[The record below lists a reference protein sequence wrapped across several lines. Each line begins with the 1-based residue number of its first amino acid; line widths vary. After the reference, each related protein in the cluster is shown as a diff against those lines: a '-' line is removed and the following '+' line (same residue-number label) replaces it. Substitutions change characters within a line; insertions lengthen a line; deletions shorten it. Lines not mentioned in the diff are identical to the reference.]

1 MVEITLSKYLWM
13 RKLPDLSIWIH
24 LMHGSVCLRQ
34 AYNSLGVLLR
44 LCPIRIW
51 KNYILEELH
60 FILFPEIVTRQKY
73 KLIQKKNRSRNCW
86 AQNMEVDFLAMWFCC
101 LHPATSN
108 LAISQ
113 PSYYSWLQNESELNR
128 TFWSQWVYS
137 NRVCQLCQ
145 IIKILFQDV
154 ENAAHIQ

>member
-73 KLIQKKNRSRNCW
+73 KLIQKKTEAGIAEHRIWNWIFLQCDSAVCILPRVILPSVNPAITAGYKMKVNWTEHSEANGCTAIVYASCARSLR
-86 AQNMEVDFLAMWFCC
+86 
-101 LHPATSN
+101 
-108 LAISQ
+108 
-113 PSYYSWLQNESELNR
+113 SYSR
-128 TFWSQWVYS
+128 M
-137 NRVCQLCQ
+137 
-145 IIKILFQDV
+145 
-154 ENAAHIQ
+154 